1 MTSLPIVLPEGF
13 SPLIA
18 VGDTVTPG
26 FVIAQ
31 KTAPQDETV
40 NIHEALHISRRQAK
54 HVLKKGPGDRIV
66 PGDVIA
72 VKKNF
77 FGKVQGTITSS
88 ISGVILRYERDT
100 GNLVVRVD
108 HDASSLE
115 INSPVAGTVTL
126 CNNKEIVIETKH
138 ALISEGVALGKS
150 AEGALLIVKES
161 FEDTGS
167 DNALYYL
174 DSRAE
179 GKIVLVHTLT
189 RDLIIKGD
197 SIGAAGFLG
206 TGISNEDI
214 IYLQDKEVQLPVLE
228 ITDKLVKELS
238 AWENKNI
245 MVDIPSKAIIVK
257 E

>member
-1 MTSLPIVLPEGF
+1 MTSLPIELPVGF
-13 SPLIA
+13 SPLVS

-31 KTAPQDETV
+31 KSAPQDETV
-40 NIHEALHISRRQAK
+40 NILEALHISRRQAK
-54 HVLKKGPGDRIV
+54 HVLKKSPGDRISA
-66 PGDVIA
+66 GDVIA

-88 ISGVILRYERDT
+88 IAGVILRYERDT
-100 GNLVVRVD
+100 GNLVVRTD

-150 AEGALLIVKES
+150 AEGTLLVLKES

-174 DSRAE
+174 DSRAG
-179 GKIVLVHTLT
+179 GKIVLVHRLT

-197 SIGAAGFLG
+197 SIGSAGFLG
-206 TGISNEDI
+206 MEISDDDI
-214 IYLQDKEVQLPVLE
+214 TYLQEREIQLPVLE
-228 ITDKLVKELS
+228 INDKLVKELD

-245 MVDIPSKAIIVK
+245 MVDIHSKAIILK